1 MKHNYRELEQLY
13 KPDYMRYLVKHP
25 LFGYIILTLL
35 LVGLQMLHIFGYG
48 IISLT
53 VSRALA
59 MTMIYGIAAMGLGVL
74 LGLAGLV
81 SLGTAAFLGLG
92 AYIGG
97 NILRSFIMPFTFVV
111 LIVAVVAIVLGVV
124 IGFISLRV
132 RGLNLLVITLAI
144 ATILNELFLT
154 PNDFTGGTL
163 GISRVPFPEIAMFIQ
178 LNRETVFFLILAVQ
192 FILIVITLNIIRSPM
207 GRAMMAMANS
217 EALARAM
224 GVNVLKYRV
233 LAFVI
238 ATVYAMIAGILFVGT
253 MGAAT
258 PASWT
263 LVLAL
268 NILTAVVL
276 GGTAKPAGVLI
287 GAFIIFGLDLAV
299 LRNFAFFRQHTM
311 APAIFSG
318 ILIIVIVAKYP
329 GGLMKLM
336 HQISSVT
343 KKQIVRWRE
352 YRYGPEV

>member
-1 MKHNYRELEQLY
+1 MKYNYKGLENLY
-13 KPDYMRYLVKHP
+13 KPEYFKRLVKHP
-25 LFGYIILTLL
+25 LFAYIILTLI
-35 LVGLQMLHIFGYG
+35 LVVVQLLHIFGDG
-48 IISLT
+48 IITLSQ
-53 VSRALA
+53 SRGIA
-59 MTMIYGIAAMGLGVL
+59 MAMIYGMAAMGLGVL
-74 LGLAGLV
+74 VGLAGLV

-92 AYIGG
+92 AYLAG
-97 NILRSFIMPFTFVV
+97 NILRSAVLPFTVLV
-111 LIVAVVAIVLGVV
+111 LIVAAIAIVLGIV

-144 ATILNELFLT
+144 ATIFNELFLT
-154 PNDFTGGTL
+154 PNDFTGGVL
-163 GISRVPFPEIAMFIQ
+163 GISQVPFPEIAMFLQ

-192 FILIVITLNIIRSPM
+192 FVLILLTLNIIRSPM

-224 GVNVLKYRV
+224 GVNILKYRV

-238 ATVYAMIAGILFVGT
+238 ATVYAMVAGILFVST

-258 PASWT
+258 PGSWT

-268 NILTAVVL
+268 NMLTAVIL

-287 GAFIIFGLDLAV
+287 GAFIIFALDLAV
-299 LRNFAFFRQHTM
+299 LRNFQFFTRNPM

-318 ILIIVIVAKYP
+318 ILIILIVAKYP

-336 HQISSVT
+336 HQISGGIKLLT
-343 KKQIVRWRE
+343 VRWRE